1 MITMQA
7 AANAIANFIVRDM
20 SPLMSSNLRK
30 FGAIF
35 TANALRANPKQ
46 VIGQYIQ
53 FLQMLG
59 IVSDDATMVDVDLL
73 ENSLMQTFNDVPII
87 TIFGIDV
94 DSAGARML
102 INHLRNA

>member
-1 MITMQA
+1 MQA

-35 TANALRANPKQ
+35 TANALRGNPKQ

>member
-1 MITMQA
+1 MNENTEYA
-7 AANAIANFIVRDM
+7 SKGVANTGLGLSI
-20 SPLMSSNLRK
+20 
-30 FGAIF
+30 GALL

-46 VIGQYIQ
+46 VVGKYIS

-59 IVSDDATMVDVDLL
+59 IVSDDESMVDVDLL
-73 ENSLMQTFNDVPII
+73 ETSLMQTFNEVPVF
-87 TIFGIDV
+87 TIFGIDI

>member
-7 AANAIANFIVRDM
+7 AANAVANFVARDM

-30 FGAIF
+30 FGALL

-46 VIGQYIQ
+46 VVGKYIS

-59 IVSDDATMVDVDLL
+59 IVSDDESMVDVDLL
-73 ENSLMQTFNDVPII
+73 ETSLMQTFNEVPVF
-87 TIFGIDV
+87 TIFGIDI